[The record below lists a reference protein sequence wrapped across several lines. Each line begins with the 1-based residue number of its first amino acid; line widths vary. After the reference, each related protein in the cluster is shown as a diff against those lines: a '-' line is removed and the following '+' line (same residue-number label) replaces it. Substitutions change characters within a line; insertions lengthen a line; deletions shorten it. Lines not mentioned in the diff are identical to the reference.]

1 MEMSPIAARIF
12 SSLLEDHTGQ
22 QLLVARQWRLET
34 ALKPLMRER
43 DIATLDQLAGM
54 VATTRDPLLHEDV
67 VEALLNHETFFFRD
81 SGAFHL
87 LADHALRGLA
97 EKRHAE
103 RRLQI
108 WCAGCSTGQEAYSLA
123 MGFAEEAGRW
133 AGWTIDIL
141 GTDISGRVIKRAQ
154 EALYSQFEV
163 QRGLG
168 VRQMLACFESVGDQ
182 WRVRS
187 ELRQKVNF
195 QVHNLLG
202 SPPAGG
208 QFDVILCRNVLLYFS
223 EDRRRQVFD
232 RLRRAISADGVLML
246 GAGETVIGQTEAFVS
261 DSECRGLYRP
271 SGP

>member
-1 MEMSPIAARIF
+1 MDMSPIAARIF
-12 SSLLEDHTGQ
+12 SGLLEDRTGQ
-22 QLLVARQWRLET
+22 QLLTARRWRIET

-43 DIATLDQLAGM
+43 DIATLDQLAGI
-54 VATTRDPLLHEDV
+54 VVTARDPLLHEDV

-87 LADHALRGLA
+87 LTDHALRRLA
-97 EKRHAE
+97 EKRRAE
-103 RRLQI
+103 RRLRI

-123 MGFAEEAGRW
+123 IGFAEEAGRW
-133 AGWTIDIL
+133 DGWTIDIR
-141 GTDISGRVIKRAQ
+141 GTDISDRVIKRAQ
-154 EALYSQFEV
+154 EAIYSQFEV

-168 VRQMLACFESVGDQ
+168 VHQMLACFETAGEQ

-187 ELRQKVNF
+187 DLRQKVVF
-195 QVHNLLG
+195 QVHNLLD
-202 SPPAGG
+202 PPLGG

-223 EDRRRQVFD
+223 EDRRRKVFD
-232 RLRRAISADGVLML
+232 QLRSAISADGVLML

-271 SGP
+271 R